1 MTAVSAAAKENKK
14 EGLRKW
20 RAKNAEYV
28 RQKRR
33 EYDAKNLEKKKQYDK
48 AYCLKNAEKMNRAA
62 KEWQKNNPEAVF
74 RIKLKHKYGITPDE
88 VRAMLE
94 KQNHV
99 CAICG
104 TTNFNNRGRCLE
116 VDHCHTTG
124 RVRGM
129 LCSGCNAAI
138 GLMKDNPISLRAA
151 AMYLEGTC

>member
-14 EGLRKW
+14 QSLRKW
-20 RAKNAEYV
+20 RAKNTEYV

-33 EYDAKNLEKKKQYDK
+33 EYSA
-48 AYCLKNAEKMNRAA
+48 KNAERIKQYSKAYSAKHAEKINRRSI
-62 KEWQKNNPEAVF
+62 EWQRNNPEAVL

-88 VRAMLE
+88 MRSIME

-104 TTNFNNRGRCLE
+104 TDNFNNRGRCLE
-116 VDHCHTTG
+116 VDHCHSTG
-124 RVRGM
+124 RIRGM

-138 GLMKDNPISLRAA
+138 GLMKDNPVVLRAA
-151 AMYLEGTC
+151 ATYLERTC